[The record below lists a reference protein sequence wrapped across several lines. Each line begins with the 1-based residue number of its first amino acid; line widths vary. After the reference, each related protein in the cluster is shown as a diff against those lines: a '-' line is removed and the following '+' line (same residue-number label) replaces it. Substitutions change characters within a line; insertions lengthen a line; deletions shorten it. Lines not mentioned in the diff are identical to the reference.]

1 MDAPLTVLPAR
12 VASSDV
18 SLWPALASQAPQ
30 AGAAGGSAFAALL
43 LDLLPA
49 EGDTAGVLPVPD
61 PAAGAAEDSP
71 SHDDHA
77 AGAVPALPALL
88 AALPSLAVSSPE
100 APPEAQTFSGSAG
113 DGTEAPSAGGVLP
126 NAGLPGGAVSG
137 PAGAELAADHAP
149 SATGSESESS
159 AAGRSGAPEGA
170 TPEVSE
176 GARAE
181 GASPPVPSEGMG
193 RDLPPTEGDGGTSFH
208 PAGNAAPP
216 EPSPPEPPTG
226 GLRAVRTVGSAQT
239 SEPPADGL
247 ADGPREQQPQSARR
261 TEVRDLV
268 QALPPVERG
277 ARGLPR
283 AAEAARVHADEHSAV
298 QRAAASGSA
307 APPSAVRHMAPA
319 AGEGAGTNPPE
330 APVLPEPLQP
340 VADAVVELDRGGSEA
355 RIRLDPPELGDV
367 VIRVQRGAE
376 GLHIDVRVDRP
387 ETLQLFTAHRAAFE
401 AQLGQRGLAV
411 AGLAID
417 LAGSGTGG
425 RGRQEEDLPVRADG
439 SFGALLGIEAPRVSP
454 LQRRARLA
462 YNPDGRLVLWA

>member
-1 MDAPLTVLPAR
+1 MDAPLAAFSAPVTLPDAPLWVVLAP
-12 VASSDV
+12 
-18 SLWPALASQAPQ
+18 QAPQ

-49 EGDTAGVLPVPD
+49 EGDPAGVLPVRD

-77 AGAVPALPALL
+77 AEAAPALPALL
-88 AALPSLAVSSPE
+88 AALPSFAVSSPE
-100 APPEAQTFSGSAG
+100 APEEAQTFSGSAG
-113 DGTEAPSAGGVLP
+113 DGTVAPLARGVLP
-126 NAGLPGGAVSG
+126 NAGLPSGAVSG
-137 PAGAELAADHAP
+137 PAGPELPADHAP
-149 SATGSESESS
+149 LATASESESY

-170 TPEVSE
+170 TPEVSD
-176 GARAE
+176 GSRAE

-193 RDLPPTEGDGGTSFH
+193 RDLPPMEGGGGTSFD
-208 PAGNAAPP
+208 PAANAAPP
-216 EPSPPEPPTG
+216 EPPPPEPPTDDS
-226 GLRAVRTVGSAQT
+226 RAVRTVGSAQT
-239 SEPPADGL
+239 NEPPADGL
-247 ADGPREQQPQSARR
+247 ADGSREQQPQSARR

-283 AAEAARVHADEHSAV
+283 ADEAARVHADEHSAV

-307 APPSAVRHMAPA
+307 APPSAVRQMAPA
-319 AGEGAGTNPPE
+319 AGEWAGTNPPE
-330 APVLPEPLQP
+330 APVLPEPLRP
-340 VADAVVELDRGGSEA
+340 VADAVVELDRRGSEA
-355 RIRLDPPELGDV
+355 RIQLDPPELGDV
-367 VIRVQRGAE
+367 VIRIQRSAD

-425 RGRQEEDLPVRADG
+425 RGSQEEELPVRADG
-439 SFGALLGIEAPRVSP
+439 SFGALLGVDAPRVSP